1 MTCQVFLSCPGQEC
15 VLVGLD
21 GGFFLVFFSQEDP
34 LQQTTQL
41 LRAQPLLGW
50 PGAQSIHRSLMV
62 CLV

>member
-1 MTCQVFLSCPGQEC
+1 M
-15 VLVGLD
+15 GLD
-21 GGFFLVFFSQEDP
+21 GGFFLVFFSQEDH
-34 LQQTTQL
+34 LQQATQL